1 MQLVAYQGHTGH
13 TAAEQ
18 YNLSRRWCRRCV
30 WFMAASH
37 NSCVIYTLID
47 ARREHWFFRVVLA
60 GRKSWRC
67 AAHTDHGRTHKKV
80 TNFWYALA
88 EIKWRFCQAK
98 TRFLRICEIASW
110 GFFALKSWKYKI
122 LNFKFNVFRLT
133 FFFVLKIKRACFLNP
148 HSFCRFFKI
157 NCSNSHIWMPWARP
171 HNGDN
176 LWKIPN
182 FFVGWILSAIISGF
196 SRARG

>member
-1 MQLVAYQGHTGH
+1 MCDSWPHRTIRAWFILWLTRGASIDFFGWFSPVENRDAAPHT
-13 TAAEQ
+13 
-18 YNLSRRWCRRCV
+18 
-30 WFMAASH
+30 
-37 NSCVIYTLID
+37 
-47 ARREHWFFRVVLA
+47 
-60 GRKSWRC
+60 
-67 AAHTDHGRTHKKV
+67 HTDHGRTHKKV

-98 TRFLRICEIASW
+98 TWFLRICEIASW

-122 LNFKFNVFRLT
+122 LNFKFNVLRLT